1 MVNIDRDSSGCS
13 VPHRGKYLKFEVK
26 YLKFEHKPLACLLS
40 KHVTEIDKWFIEKD
54 ETSLPLIW
62 LQHFL
67 YLSVP

>member
-40 KHVTEIDKWFIEKD
+40 KHVLTEIDK
-54 ETSLPLIW
+54 
-62 LQHFL
+62 
-67 YLSVP
+67 